1 MADVVHSPPPVI
13 EPAPGASATTGSR
26 GSLRARDV
34 LAQLTLAEKVAMLH
48 QHSPAVERLGLA
60 PFHTGTEA
68 LHGLSWLG
76 TATVFPQPVGLA
88 ATWDPAF
95 LREVGTAVA
104 HEVRAKHAQDPSVSL
119 NVWAPVV
126 NTLRHP
132 LWGRTEEGYSED
144 PDLTASLAT
153 GYCRGLRGE
162 HPTVWT
168 TVPTLKHYLAY
179 GNETDR
185 AATSSH
191 LPPQALREWELPA
204 FVGPL
209 AAGVVGAVMPS
220 YNLVNGRPNHVA
232 RELLDELRGFAPHP
246 IAVVSDAQA
255 PSNLVDGER
264 YLPDHVAS
272 HAAALRAGIDSFT
285 DNSAETAPTIERIT
299 AALEAGLVTEADVD
313 RAVLRVLELRERT
326 GELAGEPTGGAAD
339 SPAADDPRAVGPEG
353 IDLPWHRELA
363 REAASRGVVLLADD
377 AGVLPL
383 REPRTVAVVGPF
395 ADHVVHDW
403 YSGTPPYV
411 STIAAA
417 VRERYPDADVR
428 VASGADRVALR
439 SLTHDRYLEVLPD
452 GAVTATGV
460 DPAHVATHLDVAEW
474 GDGVVSLRSA
484 ATGLLLSGQSW
495 IQAATSTRI
504 GGWVAQETYRIRGN
518 ADGSVSLQHAGSGA
532 WLRAQHGTHLLVA
545 DGTETTAERF
555 ARHVVTSGVAEVTAA
570 AAGADVVLVAVG
582 NDPHVAG
589 RETQDRPDLLLPPA
603 SREVWQAAV
612 ATGTPA
618 VLTIVSSYPY
628 AVGEEAD
635 AAAAVVWTSHAGQE
649 LGHGL
654 VDVLSGDRSP
664 SGRLAQTW
672 WRREADAGD
681 LLDYDVVGSAQTYRY
696 AGAEPLWALG
706 HGLTYSRVSYLDL
719 TLAGEDPGVVA
730 APVPTTVH
738 VAATDGS
745 AHGSPVDTGD
755 AVAAVVTVRND
766 GDREVDEL
774 VALWV
779 HAPVLPVPA
788 PLRRLAAWR
797 RVTLEPGETRE
808 VALRVPLGV
817 LAVWDV
823 AAAVTPAAV
832 TTPGAYRVQPGTY
845 RLAAGRSVAD
855 AAVVAD
861 LEVTGSTAGVRRV
874 AALPAHAFHAHHDA
888 VTSDRTRELGSSV
901 EVHAGAERAW
911 TEYRRLDLS
920 GARSVVLT
928 TTRRALPSWGPST
941 VALQVRA
948 TGGGDGG
955 DGREGRWVALTHA
968 VEVPEGGRYDWREV
982 SLEVLADVGLPGL
995 GEVDLRLQ
1003 LRGAA
1008 RVAEIAVGR

>member
-1 MADVVHSPPPVI
+1 MADVVHPSPGTPDSTATAAATAA
-13 EPAPGASATTGSR
+13 APLTAP
-26 GSLRARDV
+26 DV
-34 LAQLTLAEKVAMLH
+34 LARLTLAEKVAMLH

-126 NTLRHP
+126 NSLRHP

-144 PDLTASLAT
+144 PDLTATLAT

-162 HPTVWT
+162 DPTVWT

-264 YLPDHVAS
+264 YFPDHVAS
-272 HAAALRAGIDSFT
+272 HATALRAGIDSFT
-285 DNSAETAPTIERIT
+285 DNSAETAPTIERVT

-313 RAVLRVLELRERT
+313 RALLRVLQLRERT
-326 GELAGEPTGGAAD
+326 GELAGASKDERKEDAPHAAN
-339 SPAADDPRAVGPEG
+339 ADG
-353 IDLPWHRELA
+353 IDRPWHRELA
-363 REAASRGVVLLADD
+363 REATSRGVVLLADEG
-377 AGVLPL
+377 GVLPL
-383 REPRTVAVVGPF
+383 REPGTIAVVGPF

-417 VRERYPDADVR
+417 VRERHPDADVR

-439 SLTHDRYLEVLPD
+439 SLTHDRYLEVQTD
-452 GAVTATGV
+452 GAVTATSV
-460 DPAHVATHLDVAEW
+460 DPTDATTHLDVAEW

-484 ATGLLLSGQSW
+484 ATGKLLSGESW

-504 GGWVAQETYRIRGN
+504 GGWVAQETYRIRSHT
-518 ADGSVSLQHAGSGA
+518 DGSVSIQHAGSGA

-545 DGTETTAERF
+545 DGSETTAERF

-570 AAGADVVLVAVG
+570 AAGADVVLVTVG

-589 RETQDRPDLLLPPA
+589 RETADRPDLLLPPA
-603 SREVWQAAV
+603 SREIWRAAV
-612 ATGTPA
+612 ATRTPA

-672 WRREADAGD
+672 WRSEADAGD
-681 LLDYDVVGSAQTYRY
+681 LLDYDVVGAGQTYRY
-696 AGAEPLWALG
+696 ADAEPLWALG
-706 HGLTYSRVSYLDL
+706 HGLTYSRVSYLDV
-719 TLAGEDPGVVA
+719 TLAGEDPGTVA
-730 APVPTTVH
+730 APAPSTAH
-738 VAATDGS
+738 VAATDAS
-745 AHGSPVDTGD
+745 AHGSPVDSGD
-755 AVAAVVTVRND
+755 AVATVVTVRND

-779 HAPVLPVPA
+779 HAPELPVPA
-788 PLRRLAAWR
+788 PRRRLAAWR

-823 AAAVTPAAV
+823 AAEAADGSAAV

-855 AAVVAD
+855 AAVSVD
-861 LEVTGSTAGVRRV
+861 LEVTGSAPAVRRV
-874 AALPAHAFHAHHDA
+874 ETLPAHAFHAHHDA

-901 EVHAGAERAW
+901 EVAASAERAW
-911 TEYRRLDLS
+911 TVYRGLDLT
-920 GARSVVLT
+920 GVGSVVLT
-928 TTRRALPSWGPST
+928 ATRRSLPSWGPST
-941 VALQVRA
+941 VALEVRA
-948 TGGGDGG
+948 AGVPPTGERTAGEGG
-955 DGREGRWVALTHA
+955 WVALTDA
-968 VEVPEGGRYDWREV
+968 VEVPEGGRYDWRELV
-982 SLEVLADVGLPGL
+982 LEVATGSGLPDL

-1008 RVAEIAVGR
+1008 RVAEIAVRR

>member
-1 MADVVHSPPPVI
+1 MAVVVH
-13 EPAPGASATTGSR
+13 PAPGTPRTTSAAAPASAPSGTPGASLTAR
-26 GSLRARDV
+26 GV

-153 GYCRGLRGE
+153 GYCRGLRGD

-232 RELLDELRGFAPHP
+232 RELLDELRGFAPHSV
-246 IAVVSDAQA
+246 AVVSDAQA

-264 YLPDHVAS
+264 YFPDHVVS

-285 DNSAETAPTIERIT
+285 DNSAETAPTIERVT
-299 AALEAGLVTEADVD
+299 AALEAGLVTEEDVD

-326 GELAGEPTGGAAD
+326 GELAG
-339 SPAADDPRAVGPEG
+339 DDPFGIGPDG
-353 IDLPWHRELA
+353 IDRPWHRELA
-363 REAASRGVVLLADD
+363 REATARGVVLLADE

-383 REPRTVAVVGPF
+383 REPRAIAVVGPF

-439 SLTHDRYLEVLPD
+439 SLTHDRYLQVLPD
-452 GAVTATGV
+452 GAVTATAV
-460 DPAHVATHLDVAEW
+460 DPADVATHLDVAEW
-474 GDGVVSLRSA
+474 GDGVVSLRSV
-484 ATGLLLSGQSW
+484 ATGKLLSGENW
-495 IQAATSTRI
+495 IQAATSPRI
-504 GGWVAQETYRIRGN
+504 GGWVAQETYRIRSH
-518 ADGSVSLQHAGSGA
+518 ADGSVSIQHAGSGA

-545 DGTETTAERF
+545 DGSETTAERF
-555 ARHVVTSGVAEVTAA
+555 ARHVVTSGVAEVSAA

-589 RETQDRPDLLLPPA
+589 RETADRPDLLLPPA
-603 SREVWQAAV
+603 SREVWRAAV

-618 VLTIVSSYPY
+618 ILTIVSSYPY

-672 WRREADAGD
+672 WRAEADAGD
-681 LLDYDVVGSAQTYRY
+681 LLDYDVVGSRQTYRY
-696 AGAEPLWALG
+696 AEAEPLWALG
-706 HGLTYSRVSYLDL
+706 HGLTYSSVSYLDL
-719 TLAGEDPGVVA
+719 TLAGEDPGTVA
-730 APVPTTVH
+730 APAPTTAH

-745 AHGSPVDTGD
+745 ADGSPVDSGD

-774 VALWV
+774 VALWA
-779 HAPVLPVPA
+779 HAPALPVPA
-788 PLRRLAAWR
+788 PRRRLAAWR

-808 VALRVPLGV
+808 VSLRVPLGV

-823 AAAVTPAAV
+823 AASAPDGSAAV

-855 AAVVAD
+855 AAVVTQ
-861 LEVTGSTAGVRRV
+861 LEVTGPAPSVRR
-874 AALPAHAFHAHHDA
+874 AEALPAHAFHAHRDA

-901 EVHAGAERAW
+901 EVAASTERAW
-911 TEYRRLDLS
+911 TVYRGLDLT
-920 GARSVVLT
+920 GVRSVALT
-928 TTRRALPSWGPST
+928 ATRRALPSWGLST
-941 VALQVRA
+941 VAIEVRV
-948 TGGGDGG
+948 GGADGG
-955 DGREGRWVALTHA
+955 NGAGGADGGTWVALTDA
-968 VEVPEGGRYDWREV
+968 VEVPAGGRYDWRE
-982 SLEVLADVGLPGL
+982 LVLDLTTAAGATDL
-995 GEVDLRLQ
+995 GEVDVRLQ

-1008 RVAEIAVGR
+1008 RVAELALLR